1 MNKGLGRGFEALI
14 PTDLV
19 DEEFAD
25 NGRVGNI
32 DTIGIRDNKYSTVSG
47 LIRCFNEKLEL
58 RDRSYSMIDFD
69 NENNEKR
76 IDLNDTSVLG
86 KVFGYF
92 FDN

>member
-1 MNKGLGRGFEALI
+1 MPGMSY
-14 PTDLV
+14 LV
-19 DEEFAD
+19 DEIFD
-25 NGRVGNI
+25 NNASIGNI

-58 RDRSYSMIDFD
+58 RDNDYSMIDLD
-69 NENNEKR
+69 NENDKKKL
-76 IDLNDTSVLG
+76 DLSDTSVLG